1 MVLGCFLAM
10 LKRRASKRFVLAESG
25 QDSVWDASV
34 DSNTSITVDRNANNT
49 NITEMNI
56 QNETPPSSPPPT
68 PSLSSSSSS
77 PSLSPQQQ
85 STEPEQKNLLTVPKT
100 QAQVEV
106 NQGLK

>member
-1 MVLGCFLAM
+1 MVLGCLLAM

-25 QDSVWDASV
+25 QDNVWDSSV

-49 NITEMNI
+49 NNTEMNI
-56 QNETPPSSPPPT
+56 QNETPPPSSPPRT
-68 PSLSSSSSS
+68 PPPSSSSTS
-77 PSLSPQQQ
+77 SLSQPPTQ
-85 STEPEQKNLLTVPKT
+85 PEQKNLLTVPKT

>member
-25 QDSVWDASV
+25 QDNVWDSSV
-34 DSNTSITVDRNANNT
+34 DSNPSITVDRNANDT
-49 NITEMNI
+49 NNTEMNI
-56 QNETPPSSPPPT
+56 QNETPPSSPPP
-68 PSLSSSSSS
+68 
-77 PSLSPQQQ
+77 PSLSPPPPSQ
-85 STEPEQKNLLTVPKT
+85 PEQKCDQNLLTVPKT

>member
-25 QDSVWDASV
+25 QDNVWDSSV
-34 DSNTSITVDRNANNT
+34 DSNTSITVDRNDNNT
-49 NITEMNI
+49 NNTEMNI
-56 QNETPPSSPPPT
+56 QNETPPSSPPPPPVQPPT
-68 PSLSSSSSS
+68 
-77 PSLSPQQQ
+77 Q
-85 STEPEQKNLLTVPKT
+85 PEQKNLLTVPKT